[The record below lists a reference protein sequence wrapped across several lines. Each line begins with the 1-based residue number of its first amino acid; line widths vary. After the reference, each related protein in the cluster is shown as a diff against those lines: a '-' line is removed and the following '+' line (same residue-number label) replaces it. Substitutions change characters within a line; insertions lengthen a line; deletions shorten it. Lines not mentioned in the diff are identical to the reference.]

1 MMRYLS
7 TFSKSRV
14 MRQGCLYFEDINMFK
29 HPSRKSLQERQLDIR
44 YETLRVQR
52 EYERK
57 VLLLNATRLLGFLGC
72 SLLLVALIYALTV
85 GVLLL

>member
-1 MMRYLS
+1 
-7 TFSKSRV
+7 
-14 MRQGCLYFEDINMFK
+14 MFQ

-57 VLLLNATRLLGFLGC
+57 VLLLNATKLLGFLGC
-72 SLLLVALIYALTV
+72 GLGMAALLYVLTV